1 MSNQPLPQDA
11 SVQQTSHISWL
22 SSQAFQA
29 FSSQSW
35 EGPQLATNALIVL
48 ATLLEVCEESA
59 TLGLCPVTVI
69 VFPLLPG
76 CSKLIVSLW
85 FEAGRDGSPFL
96 PQGLALPRW
105 GQSTMAPP
113 HWVT

>member
-1 MSNQPLPQDA
+1 MPQFSRHHIISLGCLP
-11 SVQQTSHISWL
+11 
-22 SSQAFQA
+22 QAFQA

-35 EGPQLATNALIVL
+35 EGPQLATNALIAL